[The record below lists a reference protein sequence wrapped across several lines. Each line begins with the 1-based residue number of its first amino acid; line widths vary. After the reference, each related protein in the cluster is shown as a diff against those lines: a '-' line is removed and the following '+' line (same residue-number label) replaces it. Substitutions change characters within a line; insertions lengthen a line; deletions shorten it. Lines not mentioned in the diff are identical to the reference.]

1 MDLFMSAKGNRPGLK
16 LIVQPKAKKTKIL
29 GVHDGMVKLAIASPP
44 VDGKANKEVVAFLA
58 DFFKLKKSEVSIVSG
73 ERSRRKICLLGSL
86 EEEDI
91 RKKLTPFL

>member
-1 MDLFMSAKGNRPGLK
+1 MDVCLFVKGDRPGLK
-16 LIVQPKAKKTKIL
+16 LIVQPKAKKTQIVGL
-29 GVHDGMVKLAIASPP
+29 HDGMLKLAVASPP
-44 VDGKANKEVVAFLA
+44 VDGKANKEIVTFLA
-58 DFFKLKKSEVSIVSG
+58 DFFKLKKSEVSIISG